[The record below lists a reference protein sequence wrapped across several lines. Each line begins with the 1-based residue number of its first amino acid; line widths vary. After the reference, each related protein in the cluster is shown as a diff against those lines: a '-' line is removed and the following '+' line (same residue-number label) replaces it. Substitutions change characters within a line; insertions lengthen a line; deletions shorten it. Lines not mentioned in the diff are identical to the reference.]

1 MSKKIIGYQEGEG
14 DDPCAHCLVEMRREL
29 QDLMDKYDHL
39 GVGSYAPMIIQTVYA
54 AVLWN
59 APTDADADAALEAG
73 VDGGESEHREML
85 RREALQ
91 AVTQ

>member
-1 MSKKIIGYQEGEG
+1 MPKELIGYREGEG
-14 DDPCAHCLVEMRREL
+14 DDPCAHCLLEMRREL

-39 GVGSYAPMIIQTVYA
+39 GVATYAPMIIQTVYA
-54 AVLWN
+54 CVLWN
-59 APTDADADAALEAG
+59 APSEEHADAALEAG
-73 VDGGESEHREML
+73 VDGGENEHREML